1 MIFALTC
8 KSSQEFFPVKESYPQ
23 FVGGKWDGTRGGR
36 NREGKKKREKD
47 WCLSQFFGK
56 NHEIKLRIA
65 SRRITGSHM
74 HRSGRLGKKRER
86 FQVYNKLPPALG
98 TRIGMFSGVDPNVS
112 LQVFL
117 PCELLRTFG
126 NWNFIQFTPLHH
138 WLACSSC

>member
-1 MIFALTC
+1 M
-8 KSSQEFFPVKESYPQ
+8 V
-23 FVGGKWDGTRGGR
+23 
-36 NREGKKKREKD
+36 REEEETEREKRREKKIGV
-47 WCLSQFFGK
+47 CHNFSERIG
-56 NHEIKLRIA
+56 HEIKLRIA

-126 NWNFIQFTPLHH
+126 N
-138 WLACSSC
+138 